1 MFCPRLQ
8 KQPLRDVLLQ
18 IFNASKSN
26 IKSEALKSEVSKG
39 VTNLEIIYIGNLSF
53 HTRKQNINYQI
64 KFT

>member
-8 KQPLRDVLLQ
+8 KQPLRDALLE
-18 IFNASKSN
+18 IFKASKSN
-26 IKSEALKSEVSKG
+26 IKFEAVSKG

-53 HTRKQNINYQI
+53 HARKQNINYQI

>member
-8 KQPLRDVLLQ
+8 KQPLRDVLLE

-26 IKSEALKSEVSKG
+26 VKSEAVSKG

>member
-8 KQPLRDVLLQ
+8 KQPLRDVLLE

-26 IKSEALKSEVSKG
+26 VKPEAVSKG

>member
-8 KQPLRDVLLQ
+8 KHPLRDALLE
-18 IFNASKSN
+18 IFKSSKSN
-26 IKSEALKSEVSKG
+26 IKFEAVSKG

-53 HTRKQNINYQI
+53 HTRKENINYQI

>member
-8 KQPLRDVLLQ
+8 KQPLRDVLLE

-26 IKSEALKSEVSKG
+26 VKSEAVSKG
-39 VTNLEIIYIGNLSF
+39 VTNLEIIYFGNLSF